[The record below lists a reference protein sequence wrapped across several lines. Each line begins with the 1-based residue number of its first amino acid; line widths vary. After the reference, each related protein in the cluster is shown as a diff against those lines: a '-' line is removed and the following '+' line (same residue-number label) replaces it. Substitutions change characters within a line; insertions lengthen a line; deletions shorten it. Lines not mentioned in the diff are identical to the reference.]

1 MSLGRSGCSRSASR
15 CSSDHP
21 THARPA
27 AGRRAFPAPSRLIG
41 QQPRVGHSLRRPE
54 PTLVSAA
61 PMADRTA
68 GGARAKRAD
77 PPQHLQRE
85 LRRLN
90 SLVEKGDPLWP
101 AQVAVAIAIALHLAL
116 SDKLVIGPTWL
127 IPSVEGVLLVTL
139 VVIAPPR
146 VSGGRWRHQRGLL
159 WTILGLVTATYLVSL
174 GLLVHYLVTGGKV
187 GGHALIGSGVVLWV
201 TNVLL
206 FSVVYWDLDRG
217 GPLNRFQKERPW
229 PDFLFPQ
236 MDSPEFTP
244 MEKKWQPSFLDYF
257 YTALTNAT
265 AFSPTDTMPL
275 TQTAKLLMS
284 VQG

>member
-1 MSLGRSGCSRSASR
+1 MA
-15 CSSDHP
+15 DQ
-21 THARPA
+21 TA
-27 AGRRAFPAPSRLIG
+27 AGLPGEDASYSR
-41 QQPRVGHSLRRPE
+41 HLR
-54 PTLVSAA
+54 
-61 PMADRTA
+61 
-68 GGARAKRAD
+68 G
-77 PPQHLQRE
+77 E
-85 LRRLN
+85 LRRLETRA
-90 SLVEKGDPLWP
+90 EKGDPLWP
-101 AQVAVAIAIALHLAL
+101 AQLAVAIAIALHLAL
-116 SDKLVIGPTWL
+116 SDKLVIGPKYL
-127 IPSVEGVLLVTL
+127 VPGVEGLLLLTL
-139 VVIAPPR
+139 VVIAPAR
-146 VSGGRWRHQRGLL
+146 ANHSAWRHQRGLL
-159 WTILGLVTATYLVSL
+159 WTILGLVTLSYLVSL
-174 GLLVHYLVTGGKV
+174 GLLVHYLVTGGRV

-217 GPLNRFQKERPW
+217 GPLNRFEREKPW

-284 VQG
+284 VQGTAAIVTVGLVLARAVNILG

>member
-1 MSLGRSGCSRSASR
+1 
-15 CSSDHP
+15 
-21 THARPA
+21 
-27 AGRRAFPAPSRLIG
+27 
-41 QQPRVGHSLRRPE
+41 
-54 PTLVSAA
+54 
-61 PMADRTA
+61 MADRTA
-68 GGARAKRAD
+68 GGARTKRED

-101 AQVAVAIAIALHLAL
+101 AQVAVAIAIGLHLAL
-116 SDKLVIGPTWL
+116 SDKLVVGPTWL

-187 GGHALIGSGVVLWV
+187 GGHPLIGSGVVLWV

-217 GPLNRFQKERPW
+217 GPLNRYEKERPW
-229 PDFLFPQ
+229 PDFQFPQ
-236 MDSPEFTP
+236 MENPELTP
-244 MEKKWQPSFLDYF
+244 LGTNWQPTFLDYL
-257 YTALTNAT
+257 YTSLTNAT
-265 AFSPTDTMPL
+265 AFSPTDTLPL
-275 TQTAKLLMS
+275 TQTAKLLMGI
-284 VQG
+284 QGTAAIVTLGLVVARAVNILG